1 MENLILMNIDDKL
14 NNMKPKDTP
23 LLVLGYIIL
32 GMFLL
37 IPLGAKAG
45 NENDVMITQ
54 TGNNVAIDIAQGG
67 YDNSVDVKLGLVTS
81 DTYNTFSVVQAGNDN
96 SVYFSVGGN
105 NNTIYLQQEG
115 KNNDIGW
122 TDAWGSGYSWGG
134 DLDGNNNNIEI
145 RQKCSFSTCNAN
157 DAQFHIQGNNNDV
170 LFGQGYYLSSTDD
183 TTFDYDNYEPGGNFL
198 RLDIHGDNND
208 FSGSQKMDSSSTTHS
223 MTVNLYSNSNDV
235 FAQQWANGNKTLTL
249 TTNNDSNIVDIEQ
262 NSTGAHSA
270 TISLDGTNPTTLD
283 LLQQGTTNQ
292 SYTLTQS
299 CVTVGGCSISVTQ
312 D

>member
-1 MENLILMNIDDKL
+1 MAY
-14 NNMKPKDTP
+14 T
-23 LLVLGYIIL
+23 LVLHKMIKNIL
-32 GMFLL
+32 NKITGTHLGLLL
-37 IPLGAKAG
+37 IVMFFATQVCYADDNILTMDQQG
-45 NENDVMITQ
+45 NDVII
-54 TGNNVAIDIAQGG
+54 NVLQEG
-67 YDNSVDVKLGLVTS
+67 YDNSILVDLGLASGDS
-81 DTYNTFSVVQAGNDN
+81 DNTFEVKQEGHNNEV
-96 SVYFSVGGN
+96 FLSVGGTD
-105 NNTIYLQQEG
+105 NTLVFIQQG
-115 KNNDIGW
+115 NNNDISW
-122 TDAWGSGYSWGG
+122 TDSWGSGKAWGG
-134 DLDGNNNNIEI
+134 DLDGNYNNIHI
-145 RQKCSFSTCNAN
+145 QQKCSFSTCNPN
-157 DAQFHIQGNNNDV
+157 EAQFHISGNSNTV

-198 RLDIHGDNND
+198 RLDIHGSNND

>member
-1 MENLILMNIDDKL
+1 MNIDDKL

-262 NSTGAHSA
+262 KSTGAHSA

>member
-1 MENLILMNIDDKL
+1 MNIDDKL

-198 RLDIHGDNND
+198 RLDIHGSNND
-208 FSGSQKMDSSSTTHS
+208 FSGSQKMDSSSTNHS

>member
-1 MENLILMNIDDKL
+1 MNIDDKL

-23 LLVLGYIIL
+23 LLVLG
-32 GMFLL
+32 
-37 IPLGAKAG
+37 
-45 NENDVMITQ
+45 
-54 TGNNVAIDIAQGG
+54 
-67 YDNSVDVKLGLVTS
+67 DNSVDVKLGLVTS

>member
-262 NSTGAHSA
+262 KSTGAHSA

>member
-1 MENLILMNIDDKL
+1 MNIDDKL

-157 DAQFHIQGNNNDV
+157 DAQFHISGNNNDV

-262 NSTGAHSA
+262 KSTGAHSA

>member
-1 MENLILMNIDDKL
+1 MKKITSTHLGIAVILLYFFAQVCYADDNTLYIDQSGDNVEIDVL
-14 NNMKPKDTP
+14 QMGTANSIDIDLGIYGSNSANNTFETAQD
-23 LLVLGYIIL
+23 G
-32 GMFLL
+32 F
-37 IPLGAKAG
+37 
-45 NENDVMITQ
+45 NNDV
-54 TGNNVAIDIAQGG
+54 
-67 YDNSVDVKLGLVTS
+67 YLSVD
-81 DTYNTFSVVQAGNDN
+81 
-96 SVYFSVGGN
+96 GN
-105 NNTIYLQQEG
+105 NNALLFKQEG
-115 KNNDIGW
+115 NNNNIGW
-122 TDAWGSGYSWGG
+122 TDSWGSGYSWGG

-157 DAQFHIQGNNNDV
+157 DVQFHIQGNNNDV

-208 FSGSQKMDSSSTTHS
+208 FSGSQKMDSSGTNHS

-262 NSTGAHSA
+262 NGSGAHSA
-270 TISLDGTNPTTLD
+270 TVTLQGAYSTSLN
-283 LLQQGTTNQ
+283 LLQQGTTAQ
-292 SYTLTQS
+292 SYTLFQDCQTA
-299 CVTVGGCSISVTQ
+299 GGCGISITQ

>member
-1 MENLILMNIDDKL
+1 MNIDDKL

-134 DLDGNNNNIEI
+134 DLDGNNNDIEI

-157 DAQFHIQGNNNDV
+157 DAQFHISGNNNDV

-262 NSTGAHSA
+262 KSTGAHSA

>member
-1 MENLILMNIDDKL
+1 MNIDDKL

-157 DAQFHIQGNNNDV
+157 DAQFHISGNNNDV

-262 NSTGAHSA
+262 NSSGAHSA